1 MPSVIVD
8 RTVESIKSAW
18 HRDLVS
24 NPETHAWVL
33 SLYRAGE
40 LYPDTVDDYFPVEL
54 APWPWLAEAMAKH
67 RDDEHRHGGM
77 FARAIK
83 LSGHPIEEF
92 SGDDVYNHVIR
103 SCTATRWRAEP
114 SDGPDA
120 RRLQLAHFLAHA
132 HHLERRV
139 AHSLELHLEACE
151 RGGADV
157 ASKVVS
163 AVAADEHRHIG
174 YTLDAV
180 RELVGES
187 TARAVIAHHR
197 RAEARADLL
206 FSERQVR
213 RFLERFG
220 ARASTSRRG
229 LYTLCATLQRAAAR
243 LA

>member
-1 MPSVIVD
+1 MID
-8 RTVESIKSAW
+8 RAVEAVKRAW

-40 LYPDTVDDYFPVEL
+40 LYPDTVDDYFPVEQC
-54 APWPWLAEAMAKH
+54 PWPWLAEAMAKH

-77 FARAIK
+77 FARAVK
-83 LSGHPIEEF
+83 LSGHTVSEF
-92 SGDDVYNHVIR
+92 EGDDVYNHVIR
-103 SCTATRWRAEP
+103 NCTRTRWRVEA

-120 RRLQLAHFLAHA
+120 RRLKLAHFLAHA

-139 AHSLELHLEACE
+139 ARSLEMHLDACE
-151 RGGADV
+151 QGGADV
-157 ASKVVS
+157 AAKVVA

-180 RELVGES
+180 KELVGDA
-187 TARAVIAHHR
+187 TARAVVAHHR
-197 RAEARADLL
+197 KAEARADLL

-220 ARASTSRRG
+220 DRAPRSKRG
-229 LYTLCATLQRAAAR
+229 LYTLCATLQRAAVR
-243 LA
+243 VI